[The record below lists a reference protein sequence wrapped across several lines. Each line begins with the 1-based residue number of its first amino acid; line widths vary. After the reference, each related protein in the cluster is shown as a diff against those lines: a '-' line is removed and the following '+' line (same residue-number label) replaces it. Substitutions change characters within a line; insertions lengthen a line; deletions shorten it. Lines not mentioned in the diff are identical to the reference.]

1 MASRPEYSQTFATL
15 LKVVNRGI
23 FASPWRCL
31 HTEHV
36 KGLASYKLTQAR
48 HFGWVRS
55 WLRQKRLKSGF
66 LSAQGHEQRNDGSQA
81 LEALLPPSASH
92 TNTSLVTNF
101 LPVNPF
107 KTSFL
112 FLPFPEQGLYAHD
125 FPMLGRSPCAQG
137 PRQQARV
144 ICSPTSWQ
152 ERRLQAVLVPTT
164 MNAPPKPPS

>member
-1 MASRPEYSQTFATL
+1 M
-15 LKVVNRGI
+15 
-23 FASPWRCL
+23 

-36 KGLASYKLTQAR
+36 EGLASYKLTQAR

-125 FPMLGRSPCAQG
+125 FPMLGRSL
-137 PRQQARV
+137 V
-144 ICSPTSWQ
+144 
-152 ERRLQAVLVPTT
+152 RRDLASKPELFVPQLLGKGRVPTT
-164 MNAPPKPPS
+164 MNAPQHLDLSCPPKTAQI